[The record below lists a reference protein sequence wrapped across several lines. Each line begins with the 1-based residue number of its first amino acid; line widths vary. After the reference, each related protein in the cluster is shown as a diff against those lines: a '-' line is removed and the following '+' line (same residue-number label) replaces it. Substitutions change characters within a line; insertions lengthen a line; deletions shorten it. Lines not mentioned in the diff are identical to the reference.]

1 MNIFQTSDK
10 NTITLTGSTSEGLCG
25 GLYNNKSHHY
35 YDFLFTHGNIKL
47 YTPRTKN
54 INNAPLLLLHD
65 NEEYDA
71 SFFVEDDNFQGYV
84 KLPLAELKTTSVYLD

>member
-25 GLYNNKSHHY
+25 GLYNNKSHHN
-35 YDFLFTHGNIKL
+35 YDFLFTHSNIKS
-47 YTPRTKN
+47 YTPRTRN
-54 INNAPLLLLHD
+54 INNPPLLLLHD
-65 NEEYDA
+65 NEDYDA

-84 KLPLAELKTTSVYLD
+84 KLPLAELKTTSVYLE